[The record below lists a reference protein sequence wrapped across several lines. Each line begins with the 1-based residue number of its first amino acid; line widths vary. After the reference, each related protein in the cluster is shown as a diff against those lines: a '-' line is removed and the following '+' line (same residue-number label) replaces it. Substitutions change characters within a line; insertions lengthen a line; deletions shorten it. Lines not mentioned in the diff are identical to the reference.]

1 MSENLKP
8 SGQRSDLP
16 LWFLIGY
23 RGSGKTTV
31 ARLLARQLGWS
42 WLDADAELEDRCN
55 ASIRAIFAAEG
66 EAGFR
71 EKESAVLA
79 ELCKLDRH
87 VIATGGGVVLRPEN
101 RQRLRAAGR
110 IIWLAAEPQTLWKRM
125 QQDVGTMQRRPDL
138 SQGGLAEIEELLK
151 IREPL
156 YASCAD
162 MTVDT
167 TARSP
172 EEIAALI
179 LATDYGPRTKDC

>member
-1 MSENLKP
+1 MIDALTP
-8 SGQRSDLP
+8 ARRRSQSS

-31 ARLLARQLGWS
+31 ARLLARRLGWS
-42 WLDADAELEDRCN
+42 WLDADEEVEKRHGR
-55 ASIRAIFAAEG
+55 SIRAIFADEG
-66 EAGFR
+66 ETGFR
-71 EKESAVLA
+71 AKEAAVLA
-79 ELCKLDRH
+79 DLCRLERH

-101 RQRLRAAGR
+101 RERLRAAGKT
-110 IIWLAAEPQTLWKRM
+110 IWLSGDPATLWKRM
-125 QQDVGTMQRRPDL
+125 QLDTNTAERRPAL
-138 SQGGLAEIEELLK
+138 SQGGLAEIEELLR

-162 MTVDT
+162 LTVDT

-179 LATDYGPRTKDC
+179 VAEITAKD